1 MRDLTN
7 EVEETASIVL
17 AHSALLTSMM
27 GVLLNRRLI
36 DQVVVNEVFDL
47 ALVGLETAQDRHP
60 VAVHRQL
67 TFQGARRVLEEMAHD
82 MAGQIAG

>member
-27 GVLLNRRLI
+27 GVLLNRQLI
-36 DQVVVNEVFDL
+36 DQAVVNEMFDL
-47 ALVGLETAQDRHP
+47 ALVGLENAQERH
-60 VAVHRQL
+60 AVHRQL
-67 TFQGARRVLEEMAHD
+67 TFQGARRVLEEMAGE
-82 MAGQIAG
+82 MAGRVSG